1 MLLVSAASPED
12 WLRTANTAWRVSLGS
27 PPLSSPI
34 IRELNSSSVTAP
46 SLAIVSNTTF
56 PLASRFLIDFLFWNP
71 RATIARFSSDLS
83 IVPPPSVSNISKTS
97 RICANWSEESVIWCP
112 GLLCPNARD
121 ITGLSPGFVSKQWQI
136 RLAKYVQQKI
146 TCMQISSGF
155 SFSVQQSHKERKRF
169 SNCIWRLKSILK
181 VSLENIW
188 LRIDSETRS

>member
-46 SLAIVSNTTF
+46 SLAIVSNTAL

-97 RICANWSEESVIWCP
+97 RICASWSEESVIWCP
-112 GLLCPNARD
+112 GLLCPNAKD
-121 ITGLSPGFVSKQWQI
+121 MTGLSPGFVSKQWQI
-136 RLAKYVQQKI
+136 RLAKNVQQKI
-146 TCMQISSGF
+146 TCMQMKLRLFFIIFSS
-155 SFSVQQSHKERKRF
+155 SQCTLYNKVTKRERAFQNLKRGQ
-169 SNCIWRLKSILK
+169 
-181 VSLENIW
+181 
-188 LRIDSETRS
+188 